1 VRVRLRRSGRLA
13 TEAIA
18 SLLLLAILSACGGGD
33 QGAGDEVRA
42 PPPRA
47 PTTATPPSTV
57 AGDPADCPEAELLP
71 VLKREIPIAEGVAIG
86 RVELTHCRNGYA
98 RVVLTASPPGVA
110 DALPVFLVKTG
121 KGWSVVDFGPGIA
134 CAREE
139 YLSPKTV
146 AACRALG
153 VTE

>member
-1 VRVRLRRSGRLA
+1 VRVWLRTNGRLA

-18 SLLLLAILSACGGGD
+18 SLLLLVVFSACGGGD
-33 QGAGDEVRA
+33 QGAGGEVRA

-47 PTTATPPSTV
+47 PTTTTPPSTV
-57 AGDPADCPEAELLP
+57 AGDPADCPVAELLP

-98 RVVLTASPPGVA
+98 RVVLTASPPGVT
-110 DALPVFLVKTG
+110 DDLLVFLMKTG
-121 KGWSVVDFGPGIA
+121 RGWSVVDFGTGIG
-134 CAREE
+134 CAHEE
-139 YLSPKTV
+139 NLFPKTV

-153 VTE
+153 VVE